1 MPIIKN
7 GRPPAQ
13 TMTRQTVNNR
23 RSIRQTRPLL
33 QEPGKHARRKHTRR
47 HYDFITDPLPPQAPA
62 DRKRQKGNQM
72 NREQAIETIR
82 SAVKCKDFLTK
93 SKHGSYICPFCH
105 SGEGPN
111 RSGALKVY
119 DSNTWTCHACGKSG
133 DIIDLYRQEKGL
145 GFNAALSELATLAGI
160 AIDATQ
166 NAQKAPFNG
175 NQKSVKGNLQEEAN
189 AHKTGQ
195 IESQKATTESGPA
208 ADYTEYYKLCR
219 ERLTDPAAVA
229 YLNGRGIDF
238 ELAQKYGLGFDP
250 EADPA
255 NFPGAMP
262 GIRKSYPEPR
272 LIIPASK
279 SFYVARAIR
288 KEAKYRYANPKDA
301 APAIFNE
308 TVLFAQDTQEVFV
321 FEGSINALSIMT
333 MGANAIA
340 LNSTSNA
347 RKLLEVLESRRT
359 KATLIICPDND
370 NAGAKCAKELS
381 EGLQRLNISHIIYDI
396 NMGYN
401 DANEALINDFDGLFN
416 EVSYAVSTAQQERE
430 RLRKEEE
437 ERRQRT
443 GAAMVDSFLEAVQS
457 QRFKPIPTG
466 IQDIDN
472 AIGGGLIR
480 QQLILLGAAPGAG
493 KTGMAQWLFEGM
505 ARKGHPCIF
514 LNLEMSRDQ
523 MIARSI
529 TRLASFNGIRLRV
542 TDVLKGYQWT
552 PEHRAAIEEAAEFYK
567 QNIAGNIVYNPEEVT
582 TDLDSI
588 MQYLEKEAARAK
600 YSGNPAPLVC
610 IDYLQIITGDPR
622 EDEQTIIKRAV
633 SRLKAFAIEHNTVVF
648 LIQAHNRSTNSRGE
662 AIMGAGRGSSAIEYT
677 ADLQMSLNYTL
688 CLRKNG
694 EAGKAE
700 EDLTDE
706 EKMYVTLTIT
716 KGRFSKPGAR
726 ADLIFDGETM
736 QYKQRYAVIDGER
749 WENGDYSHV
758 FPLEVRKAGR
768 KL

>member
-119 DSNTWTCHACGKSG
+119 ESNTWTCHACGKSG

-145 GFNAALSELATLAGI
+145 DFNAALSELATLAGVT
-160 AIDATQ
+160 IDAPQ
-166 NAQKAPFNG
+166 NVQKAPFNG
-175 NQKSVKGNLQEEAN
+175 NQQKGGESMQQTA
-189 AHKTGQ
+189 KTPENGQ
-195 IESQKATTESGPA
+195 IKSQKAPAEMPPA

-229 YLNGRGIDF
+229 YLTGRGIY
-238 ELAQKYGLGFDP
+238 EEAQEYGIGFDP

-255 NFPGAMP
+255 NAPGAAP
-262 GIRKSYPEPR
+262 GSYKAHPAPR
-272 LIIPASK
+272 IIIPTSTSHYIGRRIDGIK
-279 SFYVARAIR
+279 DF
-288 KEAKYRYANPKDA
+288 AKMNPKGGT
-301 APAIFNE
+301 PGIFNE
-308 TVLFAQDTQEVFV
+308 SALYAQQAQEVFIT
-321 FEGSINALSIMT
+321 EGAFDALSIIKVC
-333 MGANAIA
+333 AAAIA

-347 RKLLEVLESRRT
+347 DKLLEMLEAKQT
-359 KATLIICPDND
+359 EATLIICLDND
-370 NAGAKCAKELS
+370 QAGETAAQKLI
-381 EGLQRLNISHIIYDI
+381 EGLQRLNITAIKADI
-396 NMGYN
+396 CNGHK
-401 DANEALINDFDGLFN
+401 DPNEALTADFEGFCDAIDRAI
-416 EVSYAVSTAQQERE
+416 EAAQQEQE

-480 QQLILLGAAPGAG
+480 QQLVLLGAAPGAG
-493 KTGMAQWLFEGM
+493 KTAFTQWVFEKMAS
-505 ARKGHPCIF
+505 KGHTCIY

-552 PEHRAAIEEAAEFYK
+552 PEQRAAIEEAAEFYK

-688 CLRKNG
+688 CLRKGG

-736 QYKQRYAVIDGER
+736 QYKQRYTVIDGER

>member
-1 MPIIKN
+1 M
-7 GRPPAQ
+7 
-13 TMTRQTVNNR
+13 
-23 RSIRQTRPLL
+23 
-33 QEPGKHARRKHTRR
+33 
-47 HYDFITDPLPPQAPA
+47 
-62 DRKRQKGNQM
+62 DRER
-72 NREQAIETIR
+72 AIETIR
-82 SAVKCKDFLTK
+82 GAVKCKDFLTK

-119 DSNTWTCHACGKSG
+119 ESNTWTCHACGKSG

-145 GFNAALSELATLAGI
+145 DFNAALSELATLAGI
-160 AIDATQ
+160 TIDTPQ

-175 NQKSVKGNLQEEAN
+175 NQKSVKGNPQEEAN
-189 AHKTGQ
+189 APKTGQ
-195 IESQKATTESGPA
+195 IESQKAITESSPA
-208 ADYTEYYKLCR
+208 ADYSEYYKLCR
-219 ERLTDPAAVA
+219 ERLTDPAAAA
-229 YLNGRGIDF
+229 YLNGRAIYEEAKAYGI
-238 ELAQKYGLGFDP
+238 GFDP

-255 NFPGAMP
+255 NAPGAMP
-262 GIRKSYPEPR
+262 GAYKKHPAPR
-272 LIIPASK
+272 IIIPTSASHYIGRRIDGIK
-279 SFYVARAIR
+279 DF
-288 KEAKYRYANPKDA
+288 AKMNPKGGT
-301 APAIFNE
+301 PGIFNE
-308 TVLFAQDTQEVFV
+308 SVLYAQQAQEVFIT
-321 FEGSINALSIMT
+321 EGAFDALSIIRT
-333 MGANAIA
+333 DAAAIA
-340 LNSTSNA
+340 LNSTSNTD
-347 RKLLEVLESRRT
+347 KLLEMLEARRT
-359 KATLIICPDND
+359 EATLIICLDND
-370 NAGAKCAKELS
+370 QAGENAAQKLI
-381 EGLQRLNISHIIYDI
+381 EGLQRLNITAIKADI
-396 NMGYN
+396 CKGYK
-401 DANEALINDFDGLFN
+401 DPNEALTSDYEGFCEAIDRAI
-416 EVSYAVSTAQQERE
+416 ETAQQERE

-552 PEHRAAIEEAAEFYK
+552 PEHRAAIEEAAEYYK

-600 YSGNPAPLVC
+600 NSGNPAPLVC

-622 EDEQTIIKRAV
+622 EDEQAIIKRAV
-633 SRLKAFAIEHNTVVF
+633 SRLKAFAIEHDTVVF
-648 LIQAHNRSTNSRGE
+648 LIQAHNRSTNSKGE
-662 AIMGAGRGSSAIEYT
+662 ATMGAGRGSSAIEYT
-677 ADLQMSLNYTL
+677 ADLQMSLNYTK
-688 CLRKNG
+688 CLRQNG
-694 EAGKAE
+694 EKGKDE

-706 EKMYVTLTIT
+706 ERKFVTLTIT

-736 QYKQRYAVIDGER
+736 QYKQRYTVIDGER
-749 WENGDYSHV
+749 WENGDYSYM
-758 FPLEVRKAGR
+758 FPAETRKAGR